1 MSISE
6 EKYKTSTTYMLPFE
20 KMHGLGN
27 DFVVVNNLHLP
38 EDSNEEFESDLALK
52 ICNRHFGVGADG
64 LIIID
69 NPKQSQ
75 SACKSWRFYNSD
87 GTIAEMCGNGIRCA
101 AKYIYEHGLSFEETK
116 FSIETLIGDMFI
128 SLEKDDMVKVDMGKP
143 REILENQELT
153 IKNFYFP
160 YTFVSMGNP
169 HAVSFWEQDL
179 SSVKNHGP
187 EIEVHSNFPK
197 KTNVE
202 FARIIGKNF
211 IDLTV
216 WERGCGFT
224 NACGT
229 GACATA
235 VASILKGYNNQD
247 QDITVKLPGGPL
259 IIRWDSVTESVFMTG
274 EAKLVFMGYYNL

>member
-1 MSISE
+1 MTISE
-6 EKYKTSTTYMLPFE
+6 EKYKTSTSYMLPFE

-27 DFVVVNNLHLP
+27 DFVVINNLHLP
-38 EDSNEEFESDLALK
+38 EDSNEEFESKLAIK
-52 ICNRHFGVGADG
+52 ICNRHLGIGADG

-69 NPKQSQ
+69 NPKISQ
-75 SACKSWRFYNSD
+75 EACRSWRFYNSD
-87 GTIAEMCGNGIRCA
+87 GSIAEMCGNGIRCA
-101 AKYIYEHGLSFEETK
+101 AKYIYEHGLSYEETK
-116 FSIETLIGDMFI
+116 FSLETLMGDIDI
-128 SLEKDDMVKVDMGKP
+128 SLEKDDMVKVNMGAP
-143 REILENQELT
+143 REILENQELK
-153 IKNFYFP
+153 IGDFIYP

-179 SSVKNHGP
+179 NSVKNHGP
-187 EIEVHSNFPK
+187 QIEIHPNFPK

-202 FARIIGKNF
+202 FARITPKNQ
-211 IDLTV
+211 IDLIV

-235 VASILKGYNNQD
+235 VASIKKGFNKQD
-247 QDITVKLPGGPL
+247 EDININLPGGTL
-259 IIRWDSVTESVFMTG
+259 IIRWDSVTESIFMTG

>member
-1 MSISE
+1 MSVSE
-6 EKYKTSTTYMLPFE
+6 EKYKTSTSYMLPFE

-27 DFVVVNNLHLP
+27 DFVVINNLHLP
-38 EDSNEEFESDLALK
+38 EDSNAEFESDLALK
-52 ICNRHFGVGADG
+52 ICNRHLGIGADG

-69 NPKQSQ
+69 NPKESQ
-75 SACKSWRFYNSD
+75 EACKSWRFYNSD
-87 GTIAEMCGNGIRCA
+87 GSIAEMCGNGIRCA

-116 FSIETLIGDMFI
+116 FSIETLIGDISI
-128 SLEKDDMVKVDMGKP
+128 SLEKDEMVKVNMGRP
-143 REILENQELT
+143 REIIENQELT
-153 IKNFYFP
+153 INNFHYP

-169 HAVSFWEQDL
+169 HAVSFWKEDL
-179 SSVKNHGP
+179 NSVKCYGP
-187 EIEVHSNFPK
+187 DIEIHPNFPK

-202 FARIIGKNF
+202 FAKIIGENL
-211 IDLTV
+211 IELIV

-235 VASILKGYNNQD
+235 VASILKGYNKQD
-247 QDITVKLPGGPL
+247 QDIVIKLPGGPL
-259 IIRWDSVTESVFMTG
+259 IIRWDSVTESIFMTG